1 MKLPILA
8 QPVIINSSFSSISR
22 GNEGIAPSECVNC
35 IQGYTQLLSAMM
47 AAYQLCTPDCCD
59 CLPAPY
65 DGYCHNFCG

>member
-35 IQGYTQLLSAMM
+35 IQGYTQLLSAMI
-47 AAYQLCTPDCCD
+47 AA
-59 CLPAPY
+59 
-65 DGYCHNFCG
+65 